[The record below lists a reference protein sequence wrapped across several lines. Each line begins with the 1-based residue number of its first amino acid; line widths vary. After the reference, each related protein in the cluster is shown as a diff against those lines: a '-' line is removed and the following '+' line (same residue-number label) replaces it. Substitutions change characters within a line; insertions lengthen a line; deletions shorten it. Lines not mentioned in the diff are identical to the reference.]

1 MNAASEHSLRI
12 QTLANSVLAGD
23 RRALSKAITLVESAQ
38 PLDRALA
45 LNLLDI
51 IMPYTG
57 KAKRIALSGSPGVGK
72 STFIEAFGQ
81 FLIEQGE
88 TIAVL
93 AIDPSSK
100 RTGGSILGDKTRM
113 PTLANNPKAY
123 IRPTPSGNLL
133 GGVARRSREV
143 IALCEAA
150 GYSTLLIET
159 VGVGQSET
167 DVSEMTDCS
176 ILLLQPASGDALQG
190 IKRGIMEMAD
200 IVIINK
206 ADGDLLPAARHSAAH
221 YLQSLALMPK
231 RMPDWACPVLLCSAL
246 EKTGLDALH
255 EKIREYFVL
264 AKENTYFS
272 KKRSEQLSTWL
283 EDETLA
289 ELISAFKAQPEL
301 QAQYQALQQSL
312 ASGVSPARLA
322 VEFARKI
329 IAPTQP

>member
-123 IRPTPSGNLL
+123 IRPHTLWQPT
-133 GGVARRSREV
+133 RRRG
-143 IALCEAA
+143 EA
-150 GYSTLLIET
+150 
-159 VGVGQSET
+159 
-167 DVSEMTDCS
+167 
-176 ILLLQPASGDALQG
+176 
-190 IKRGIMEMAD
+190 
-200 IVIINK
+200 
-206 ADGDLLPAARHSAAH
+206 
-221 YLQSLALMPK
+221 
-231 RMPDWACPVLLCSAL
+231 
-246 EKTGLDALH
+246 
-255 EKIREYFVL
+255 
-264 AKENTYFS
+264 
-272 KKRSEQLSTWL
+272 
-283 EDETLA
+283 
-289 ELISAFKAQPEL
+289 
-301 QAQYQALQQSL
+301 
-312 ASGVSPARLA
+312 
-322 VEFARKI
+322 
-329 IAPTQP
+329 